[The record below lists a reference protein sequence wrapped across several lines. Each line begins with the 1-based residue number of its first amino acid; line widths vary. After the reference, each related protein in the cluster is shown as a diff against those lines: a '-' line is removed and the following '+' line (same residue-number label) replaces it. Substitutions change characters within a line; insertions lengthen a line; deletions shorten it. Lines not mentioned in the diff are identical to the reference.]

1 MKKLLSSLMLF
12 CIFSAVFAQ
21 NKLNDKSNI
30 AYRNAKGYFDSQ
42 EYGKC
47 LEYAENAMT
56 YRKQQI
62 ESEIKILTRSLS
74 TRQLKS
80 AGDNIGKVL
89 ETLKE
94 RGEQN
99 CIDIINSYIK
109 KYGSNKFNN
118 SIEKLLNFIKEQ
130 ESFPEAQILIGD
142 VYKIEGEYDLA
153 EDYYFD
159 ALKNSE
165 VMDIPDQKYSVLY
178 TLADI
183 SSLKNDKEQM
193 EKRLLNITAIADPS
207 RNKLIMKNMHQTIR
221 RNTNEY
227 MNKFFIMYRSY
238 DYYSLEAY
246 CKLAEYYLSIE
257 QYEKAL
263 GYCALAVITGFSKAY
278 NIIEKRNLAFEY
290 TNIQDFLEEVQNY
303 DDIVSWGSEN
313 KVWESFNLL
322 CEISFKMGYNVF
334 AKDLLIVLS
343 KSSPEKYWQ
352 QSAVL
357 KLDTLDGVK

>member
-1 MKKLLSSLMLF
+1 MKKLLSSLIFLS
-12 CIFSAVFAQ
+12 IFSLCFAQ
-21 NKLNDKSNI
+21 NKLNDKSNL
-30 AYRNAKGYFDSQ
+30 AYRSAKAYYDTQ

-56 YRKQQI
+56 YRKQQV
-62 ESEIKILTRSLS
+62 ESEIQILTRSLS

-80 AGDNIGKVL
+80 AGDNINKVID
-89 ETLKE
+89 TLKE
-94 RGEQN
+94 RDEQN
-99 CIDIINSYIK
+99 CVDIINSYIK
-109 KYGSNKFNN
+109 KYGINKFNN
-118 SIEKLLNFIKEQ
+118 SIEKLLKFIKEQ

-153 EDYYFD
+153 EQYYFD

-193 EKRLLNITAIADPS
+193 EKRLLNITAIADPG
-207 RNKLIMKNMHQTIR
+207 RNKLIMKNMIQTIG
-221 RNTNEY
+221 RNTTEY
-227 MNKFFIMYRSY
+227 MNKFFVMYRSY

-246 CKLAEYYLSIE
+246 CRLADYYLSIE

-263 GYCALAVITGFSKAY
+263 GYCALAVITGYSKAY
-278 NIIEKRNLAFEY
+278 SIIEKRNLAFEY
-290 TNIQDFLEEVQNY
+290 KDIQKFLEEVQNY
-303 DDIVSWGSEN
+303 DDIVFWGSEN

-322 CEISFKMGYNVF
+322 SEISFKIGYDVF
-334 AKDLLIVLS
+334 ARNLLVILS
-343 KSSPEKYWQ
+343 KASPEKYWQ

-357 KLDTLDGVK
+357 KLDSLDGIK